1 LFAGADSTHVLD
13 LVIRNT
19 ERMVVLPTPPL
30 YMECSERELSFAI
43 LDVAAALSRPDLAIA
58 MRPLIF
64 WYGKRPATVLVY
76 PISAASNGSQAKTPM
91 RFRAR
96 SLESVSQFRRALDR
110 CRSF

>member
-43 LDVAAALSRPDLAIA
+43 LDVAA
-58 MRPLIF
+58 
-64 WYGKRPATVLVY
+64 
-76 PISAASNGSQAKTPM
+76 
-91 RFRAR
+91 
-96 SLESVSQFRRALDR
+96 
-110 CRSF
+110 